1 EAKTASRDYVLEMDD
16 QGGAAPALSIIGGK
30 ITTYRRLAEAAL
42 ERLAAH
48 LPAREGLT
56 AGWTGTTPLPGGE
69 FDPDELPALAMRLA
83 RSYPFL
89 SEPHAARLVHAY
101 GTRATR
107 VLGKAKSTADLG
119 RQFGATLTEAEVL
132 YLIDQEWAA
141 TAEDVLWRRSKLG
154 LRLSPAETAAL
165 AGWMRGA
172 VFSAPASREPLLG
185 ENAPREQG

>member
-1 EAKTASRDYVLEMDD
+1 
-16 QGGAAPALSIIGGK
+16 
-30 ITTYRRLAEAAL
+30 
-42 ERLAAH
+42 LAAH
-48 LPAREGLT
+48 LPAREGLA

-69 FDPDELPALAMRLA
+69 FDADELPAFTRRLA

-89 SEPHAARLVHAY
+89 SEAHALRLVRAY

-119 RQFGATLTEAEVL
+119 RQFGATLTEAEVR

-154 LRLSPAETAAL
+154 LRLSGAEIGAL
-165 AGWMRGA
+165 EGWMRNTGP
-172 VFSAPASREPLLG
+172 APPAFGEPLLG
-185 ENAPREQG
+185 ENARREQG